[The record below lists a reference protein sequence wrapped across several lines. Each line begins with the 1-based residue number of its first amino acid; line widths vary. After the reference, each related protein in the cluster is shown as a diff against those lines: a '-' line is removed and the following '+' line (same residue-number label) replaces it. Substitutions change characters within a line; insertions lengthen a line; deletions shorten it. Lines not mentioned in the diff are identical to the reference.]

1 MVKVYEVMKFS
12 LLKPERNHRI
22 GLIKESEQMEEDLLM
37 TKERQVMGELILGA
51 FCLFHFLSHTGRPTE
66 NSGIVQA
73 KLWWFNTI
81 PGLKVA
87 T

>member
-37 TKERQVMGELILGA
+37 TKERQVMGGVDTRSL
-51 FCLFHFLSHTGRPTE
+51 LSFPFSFPHRQT
-66 NSGIVQA
+66 N
-73 KLWWFNTI
+73 
-81 PGLKVA
+81 
-87 T
+87 